1 MLQSSID
8 PRAPLR
14 YHGFAMRIL
23 LINHYA
29 GSPCHGMEYR
39 PYYLAREWVRQGHE
53 VTIVAASFSH
63 LRQQNPEFNTDLML
77 EDRDG
82 IRYVWLRTPS
92 YQGNGLGRIRNMMT
106 FMANLYGHAEKIR
119 AIAKPDV
126 VIASSTYPLDIY
138 PAQALARNAKLVYE
152 VHDLWPLSPIELG
165 GMSPYHPFIVTMQIA
180 EDHAYRVADRVVSLL
195 PKADTHMGSHGMA
208 PEKFLY
214 IPNGIDL
221 AEWTKD
227 AEEIPAEHAHT
238 LQELK
243 ESGNFILGYAGSIG
257 LANAMHHFVDAAA
270 LVQDQPIAFVV
281 VGQGPEKEALIA
293 RAQRAGLKNIHFLAP
308 VPKRSIPRLLER
320 MDALYAGSH
329 KVSIYRFG
337 ISFNKIIDYMMA
349 GKPILQAIEA
359 GNDPVGEARCGLSV
373 VPEPETIADA
383 ALRLMKLSPESRA
396 ELGSNGHAFV
406 KAHHDYAVLARQ
418 FIEGLL

>member
-1 MLQSSID
+1 MK
-8 PRAPLR
+8 
-14 YHGFAMRIL
+14 IL

-29 GSPCHGMEYR
+29 GSPSHGMEYR
-39 PYYLAREWVRQGHE
+39 PYYLGREWVRQGHE

-63 LRQQNPEFNTDLML
+63 LRQRNPELNTDLMQ

-82 IRYVWLRTPS
+82 IRYIWLKTPS

-106 FMANLYGHAEKIR
+106 FLAKLYAHAEKIR
-119 AIAKPDV
+119 AMAKPDV

-138 PAQALARNAKLVYE
+138 PAEHLARNAKLVYE

-195 PKADTHMGSHGMA
+195 PKADTHMQAHGMA

-221 AEWTKD
+221 AEWTED
-227 AEEIPAEHAHT
+227 AEEPPAEH
-238 LQELK
+238 LQALRALK
-243 ESGNFILGYAGSIG
+243 ESGKFILGYTGSIG

-270 LVQDQPIAFVV
+270 LVQGQPVAFVV
-281 VGQGPEKEALIA
+281 VGQGPEKEALVA
-293 RAQRAGLKNIHFLAP
+293 RAQQAGLQTIHFLPPIQKRAI
-308 VPKRSIPRLLER
+308 PKLLDR
-320 MDALYAGSH
+320 MDALYAGSQ

-359 GNDPVGEARCGLSV
+359 GNDPVGEAHCGVSV
-373 VPEPETIADA
+373 VPGPREIADA
-383 ALRLMKLSPESRA
+383 ALRLMKLSPEERA
-396 ELGSNGHAFV
+396 AMGANGQAFV
-406 KAHHDYAVLARQ
+406 KANHDYAVLARR
-418 FIEGLL
+418 FLEGLA